1 MTSSQRMTLAE
12 FSQMHLKSL
21 EEKCGGDKASEP
33 FIVEA
38 LAPKEDGCEDGFA
51 GRVVSGMSRLRER

>member
-1 MTSSQRMTLAE
+1 MTLAE
-12 FSQMHLKSL
+12 FTEQHLKSL

-33 FIVEA
+33 HVNGA
-38 LAPKEDGCEDGFA
+38 LAPNDERFEDGFA